1 MIDLHNHI
9 AFGMDD
15 GSKDLT
21 ESKAMIQ
28 EALNQGVNSIVLTP
42 HFNPSRNDL
51 EEFITKRDEV
61 ASILRNEGLINIKTG
76 AEVFLT
82 SNLRDIDVGRLSFE
96 DSDYIL
102 IELSTQI
109 MPLGLES
116 QLLSIMDYGLIPILA
131 HVERYPY
138 LLENPKLMID
148 LINHGVLFQV
158 NTSTFMD
165 SSKKGLVR
173 ACVKHNLIH
182 LVSSDAHNMDR
193 RPMNTGI
200 VMDAIEK
207 EFGSDFVNYLK
218 DNARKVINNEVIN
231 VYEPGSLKKLFGK
244 YR

>member
-9 AFGMDD
+9 AFGLDD
-15 GSKDLT
+15 GSKDLF
-21 ESKAMIQ
+21 ESKEMIK
-28 EALNQGVNSIVLTP
+28 EALIQGINTIVLTP

-61 ASILRNEGLINIKTG
+61 ASALREENLINIKTG
-76 AEVFLT
+76 AEIYLT
-82 SNLRDIDVGRLSFE
+82 SSLSDMDIGRLSIE
-96 DSDYIL
+96 GSDYIL
-102 IELSTQI
+102 LELSTQV
-109 MPLGLES
+109 MPVGLEN
-116 QLLSIMDYGLIPILA
+116 QLLSIMNHGFIPILA
-131 HVERYPY
+131 HIERYPY